1 MYRTEHRQNL
11 FGREHP
17 VTEDNITLIGFVA
30 YLAHACG
37 QSGCVNGCIHKTQH
51 KSRQKILF
59 NYRANVKTC
68 QFSRITTE
76 IQTNITYCFN
86 ELILTTY
93 YHL

>member
-30 YLAHACG
+30 YLAQACG

-51 KSRQKILF
+51 KSRQRFCL
-59 NYRANVKTC
+59 
-68 QFSRITTE
+68 ITE
-76 IQTNITYCFN
+76 RM
-86 ELILTTY
+86 
-93 YHL
+93 